1 MDRIFEM
8 PDLSHLTPEEVYKKY
23 KNKEIKKLVV
33 IALLREK
40 IIKSRKS
47 EVLEQIFDL
56 LELFNLDPEQ
66 HYYLLSFMSENKNEL
81 TKEKAYRR
89 MIRDYFDLCKD
100 SLKYSVINENKFRVI
115 CVIYTELNKKKTED
129 AQKLISILEKRLSD
143 ISKPK
148 K

>member
-1 MDRIFEM
+1 M
-8 PDLSHLTPEEVYKKY
+8 PDLSYLTPDEVYHRY
-23 KNKEIKKLVV
+23 KNKKIKKSVA

-40 IIKSRKS
+40 ILNSRNK
-47 EVLEQIFDL
+47 EDFKRILEL

-100 SLKYSVINENKFRVI
+100 SLKYSVINENKFRVL
-115 CVIYTELNKKKTED
+115 CVIYTELSKKKTED
-129 AQKLISILEKRLSD
+129 AQKLMDILERRFSD
-143 ISKPK
+143 IS
-148 K
+148 